1 MKANKQSKSLIV
13 KKRLNKFVS
22 EQQFVHDQL
31 QQLIDT
37 NRNSFRNASLCAI
50 QPQNFL
56 IQQQQQPEPSHSL
69 RSMIQSSKS
78 FVPCNFLTV
87 KHVEPESVKQ
97 HESKRLLNTA
107 SNITESQ
114 LTFSQLSP
122 QFNRSNE
129 RPSSAQ
135 GIKRQTSAK
144 TVQTKRPSSAQRVG
158 KLINEQELIV
168 QMLTAETVPQLNAS
182 PLENYYFK

>member
-37 NRNSFRNASLCAI
+37 NRNSFRNAPLCAI

-56 IQQQQQPEPSHSL
+56 IQQQQQPEPSHAL
-69 RSMIQSSKS
+69 RQMIQSSKS

-87 KHVEPESVKQ
+87 KHVEPESIKQ
-97 HESKRLLNTA
+97 HESKKLLNTA

-114 LTFSQLSP
+114 LTLSQLST
-122 QFNRSNE
+122 FNCSNE

-144 TVQTKRPSSAQRVG
+144 MVQTKRPSSAQRVG

-168 QMLTAETVPQLNAS
+168 QMLTTETVPQLNAS

>member
-37 NRNSFRNASLCAI
+37 NRNSFRNAPLCAI

-56 IQQQQQPEPSHSL
+56 IQQQQQPEPSRTL

-87 KHVEPESVKQ
+87 KHVEPESIKQ
-97 HESKRLLNTA
+97 HESKKLLNTA

-114 LTFSQLSP
+114 LTLLST
-122 QFNRSNE
+122 FNRNE

-168 QMLTAETVPQLNAS
+168 QMLTTETVPQLNAS
-182 PLENYYFK
+182 PLENYFK